1 MSAAL
6 KLRDL
11 TVAYERHP
19 AIHHVSLDVAE
30 GALTAVVGPNG
41 AGKSTLLKAVIGEVR
56 KVEGNIDLAGRSRAK
71 IAYLPQISDI
81 DRSFPISV
89 LEVVLLG
96 RWGRI
101 GSFGGASAKDRHDA
115 IHAIE
120 AVGLRGF
127 EQRPISTL
135 SAGQFQRVLFARVLL
150 QDAEIILLD
159 EPFNAIDARTT
170 ADLMA
175 LVQRWHA
182 DRRTVLCVLH
192 DIEQARARFPDAILL
207 ARELVA
213 AGPTVETL
221 SAANLLR
228 ARAMAEAWDE
238 DADACLRA
246 AD

>member
-6 KLRDL
+6 RLRDL

-19 AIHHVSLDVAE
+19 AIHHLSLDVAE
-30 GALTAVVGPNG
+30 GSLTAVVGPNG
-41 AGKSTLLKAVIGEVR
+41 AGKSTLLKAVIGEVD
-56 KVEGNIDLAGRSRAK
+56 KVEGSVDLAGRSRAK
-71 IAYLPQISDI
+71 IAYLPQVSDI

-101 GSFGGASAKDRHDA
+101 GGFGGAGARDRHDA
-115 IHAIE
+115 VHAIE

-192 DIEQARARFPDAILL
+192 DLEQARARFPDAILL

-213 AGPTVETL
+213 AGPTSETL
-221 SAANLLR
+221 SATNLLR

>member
-6 KLRDL
+6 RLRDL

-41 AGKSTLLKAVIGEVR
+41 AGKSTLLKAVIGEVG
-56 KVEGNIDLAGRSRAK
+56 KVEGSIDLAGRGRAK

-81 DRSFPISV
+81 DRGFPISV

-101 GSFGGASAKDRHDA
+101 GGFGGASAKDRHDA

-127 EQRPISTL
+127 EQRPIATL

-192 DIEQARARFPDAILL
+192 DIDQARARFPDAILL

-213 AGPTVETL
+213 AGPTAETL
-221 SAANLLR
+221 SAANMLR

-238 DADACLRA
+238 DADACMRA

>member
-6 KLRDL
+6 RLRDL

-56 KVEGNIDLAGRSRAK
+56 KVEGSIDLAGRGRAK
-71 IAYLPQISDI
+71 IAYLPQVSDI

-101 GSFGGASAKDRHDA
+101 GGFGSASAKDRHDA
-115 IHAIE
+115 FHAIE

-127 EQRPISTL
+127 EQRPIATL

-192 DIEQARARFPDAILL
+192 DIDQARARFPDAILL

-213 AGPTVETL
+213 AGPTAETL
-221 SAANLLR
+221 SAANMLR

-238 DADACLRA
+238 DADACMRA

>member
-6 KLRDL
+6 RLRDL

-19 AIHHVSLDVAE
+19 AIHHVSLDVTE
-30 GALTAVVGPNG
+30 GSLTAVVGPNG
-41 AGKSTLLKAVIGEVR
+41 AGKSTLLKAVIGEVD
-56 KVEGNIDLAGRSRAK
+56 KVEGSVDLAGRSRAK
-71 IAYLPQISDI
+71 IAYLPQVSDI

-101 GSFGGASAKDRHDA
+101 GGFGGAGARDRHDA
-115 IHAIE
+115 VHAIE

-192 DIEQARARFPDAILL
+192 DLDQARARFPDAILL

-213 AGPTVETL
+213 AGPTAETL

>member
-1 MSAAL
+1 MSTAL
-6 KLRDL
+6 SLRDL

-30 GALTAVVGPNG
+30 GSLTAVVGPNG
-41 AGKSTLLKAVIGEVR
+41 AGKSTLLKAVIGEVG
-56 KVEGNIDLAGRSRAK
+56 KVEGSVHLAGRDRAK

-96 RWGRI
+96 RWARI
-101 GSFGGASAKDRHDA
+101 GGFGGASAHDRHDA

-127 EQRPISTL
+127 ERRP
-135 SAGQFQRVLFARVLL
+135 AGQFQRVLFARVLL

-192 DIEQARARFPDAILL
+192 DIDQARARFPDAILL

-213 AGPTVETL
+213 AGPTAETL
-221 SAANLLR
+221 SPANMLR

-238 DADACLRA
+238 DADACMRA

>member
-6 KLRDL
+6 RLRDL

-30 GALTAVVGPNG
+30 GSLTAVVGPNG
-41 AGKSTLLKAVIGEVR
+41 AGKSTLLKAVIGEVG
-56 KVEGNIDLAGRSRAK
+56 KVEGSVDLAGRNRAK

-96 RWGRI
+96 KWGRI
-101 GSFGGASAKDRHDA
+101 GNFGGASAHDRHDA
-115 IHAIE
+115 MHAIE

-127 EQRPISTL
+127 ERRPISTL
-135 SAGQFQRVLFARVLL
+135 SAGQFQRALFARVLL

-182 DRRTVLCVLH
+182 DHRTVMCVLH
-192 DIEQARARFPDAILL
+192 DIDQARARFPDAILL

-213 AGPTVETL
+213 AGPTAETL
-221 SAANLLR
+221 SAANMLR

-238 DADACLRA
+238 DADACMRA

>member
-6 KLRDL
+6 RLRDL

-41 AGKSTLLKAVIGEVR
+41 AGKSTLLKAVIGEVG
-56 KVEGNIDLAGRSRAK
+56 KVEGSVDLAGRSRAK

-96 RWGRI
+96 KWAHI
-101 GSFGGASAKDRHDA
+101 GGFGGASAKDRHDA

-182 DRRTVLCVLH
+182 DKRTVLCVLH
-192 DIEQARARFPDAILL
+192 DLDQARTRFPDAILL

-213 AGPTVETL
+213 AGPTTETL

-238 DADACLRA
+238 DAAACLRA

>member
-6 KLRDL
+6 SLRDL

-41 AGKSTLLKAVIGEVR
+41 AGKSTLLKAVIGEVG
-56 KVEGNIDLAGRSRAK
+56 KVEGSVDLAGRDRAK
-71 IAYLPQISDI
+71 IAYLPQVSDI

-101 GSFGGASAKDRHDA
+101 GGFGGASAQDRDDA

-127 EQRPISTL
+127 ERRPIATL

-192 DIEQARARFPDAILL
+192 DIDQARARFPDAILL

-213 AGPTVETL
+213 AGPTAETL
-221 SAANLLR
+221 SPANMLR

-238 DADACLRA
+238 DADACMRA

>member
-1 MSAAL
+1 MSTAL
-6 KLRDL
+6 SLRDL

-41 AGKSTLLKAVIGEVR
+41 AGKSTLLKAVIGEVG
-56 KVEGNIDLAGRSRAK
+56 KVEGSVDLAGRDRAK
-71 IAYLPQISDI
+71 IAYLPQVSDI

-101 GSFGGASAKDRHDA
+101 GGFGGASAQDRDDA

-127 EQRPISTL
+127 ERRPIATL

-192 DIEQARARFPDAILL
+192 DIDQARARFPDAILL

-213 AGPTVETL
+213 AGPTAETL
-221 SAANLLR
+221 SPANMLR

-238 DADACLRA
+238 DADACMRA

>member
-6 KLRDL
+6 RLRDL

-41 AGKSTLLKAVIGEVR
+41 AGKSTLLKAVIGEVA
-56 KVEGNIDLAGRSRAK
+56 KVGGSIDLAGRSRAK

-96 RWGRI
+96 RWARI
-101 GSFGGASAKDRHDA
+101 GGFGGAGARDRHDA

-170 ADLMA
+170 ADLMT
-175 LVQRWHA
+175 LVQRWHT

-192 DIEQARARFPDAILL
+192 DIDQARTRFPDAILL

-213 AGPTVETL
+213 AGPTAETL
-221 SAANLLR
+221 SAANMLR